1 MQVEARKVITID
13 YTLTDTDGE
22 ILDSSETDG
31 PLTYL
36 HGFGNIIPGL
46 EAALEGKS
54 PGDNL
59 QVTIAP
65 AQAYGERDE
74 SLVQAVPRHRFP
86 KGDIEVGMQFAAE
99 SAHGSRLR
107 TVVAVDQQVITV
119 DGNHPL

>member
-65 AQAYGERDE
+65 AQAYGVPL
-74 SLVQAVPRHRFP
+74 LVTQSVW
-86 KGDIEVGMQFAAE
+86 G
-99 SAHGSRLR
+99 
-107 TVVAVDQQVITV
+107 
-119 DGNHPL
+119 